1 MLFLLAA
8 GQMEEPPGKPLSCE
22 EKEKLKE
29 KLAFLKREYS
39 KTLARLQ
46 RAQRAE
52 KFKNS
57 IKRTVE
63 GQDSSLQQEVSTQL
77 TDTEPK
83 NKVSPCDTLQINT
96 HVDKETGEKTPITLD
111 LEPESFSPG
120 RVPAEGSRTQR
131 SDDIQ
136 EHSPCRVSGPD
147 GKKRESKLLGRRRK
161 QERTFISQERESF
174 FDVDS
179 LILSGKRLKEQ
190 EEINR
195 ENPKTPVTEIRTY
208 PSSPKFDIPDSP
220 APVTGNNVG
229 SVLILPNAK
238 PQRDVDV
245 LLRGNNFPRVTTLPL
260 HAPSVS
266 SSGQH
271 LEHKP
276 PKSNCELTTHS
287 LKNISSASPVNLEAQ
302 NEKMTVFTDNPE
314 VNKSITASGQPLRSP
329 NLEADNSCS
338 INELTYDKLVANE
351 NQNLKEQNHTE
362 MSFKS
367 PNNALGGRNE
377 SPLEKEVLSQSKSLS
392 LEVLSPASA
401 ENQTHSCTVLEGLLF
416 PAEYY
421 VRTTRRMSNCQRK
434 VALEAVIQSH
444 LGVRK
449 NGFKNKNKESA
460 KKLNVSNEETNQRE
474 IKMSDTYA
482 EQPSSKSPQR
492 LLLLTEV
499 NSPAGPTKDDFSR
512 KAVTQ
517 PSGRKRKGRRKSA
530 CTPLLDHHELL
541 LPTSDTSGVNR
552 SKEEVALHKD
562 RNEKAIIHG
571 VTSDKLSTKSRSFT
585 PVLCESSATFCKGPD
600 MKYGLCAASQLQ
612 KEGHCQKEDSLSYNF
627 QLPDEDFGPL
637 KLEKLKS
644 CSEKLMEPFGSKTY
658 GEGHLKGGNCV
669 AVEELNPKQITI
681 EKEDGK
687 EELIILPGKA
697 HPKMPSK
704 KSQPQEKGLSS
715 SILLFTPINTV
726 ASDDNDRP
734 TADLCSPAFPVL
746 GSTPAFGSQAHG
758 EKMSAEVVG
767 QACSTPQLSHLKATV
782 SLASDHK
789 QFWSSPPKLDSSL
802 HVAGREGQ
810 PSRDCDSG
818 PQATPLPIE
827 SSTYKENQLRGNTC
841 QESRKHSTEQTEIA
855 DVPACDSLNPG
866 TLQLVSKLKN
876 PSGSCSV
883 DVSAMWWEIAGF
895 KERCIITACEYVVS
909 LWKPLDTWQWEKIYS
924 WHFAEV
930 PVLQI
935 VLVPDVCN
943 LVCVALGN
951 LEIRE
956 IRALLCS
963 PDGKS
968 EKQVLLSSGNIKAVL
983 GLTKRRLVSS
993 SGTLCDQQVE
1003 IMTFAEDGGS
1013 KEKQFLMHPEETIL
1027 TFAEVQGMQEAL
1039 LGTTVMNNIVIWN
1052 LKTGQLLKKMHIGDS
1067 YQASVCHKAYS
1078 EMGLLFVVLSHPCA
1092 KESKLLGSPVF
1103 QLIVINPKTTLSV
1116 GVMLYCLPQGQA
1128 GRFLEGDV
1136 KDHFAA
1142 AVLTSGT
1149 IAIWDLLLGHC
1160 TALLPPI
1167 SDQNWS
1173 FVKWSGADSHLLAG
1187 QKDGNIFVYRY
1198 Y

>member
-52 KFKNS
+52 RFKNS

-220 APVTGNNVG
+220 TPVTGNNVG

-238 PQRDVDV
+238 PQRDVDA

-287 LKNISSASPVNLEAQ
+287 LKNISPASPVNLETQ
-302 NEKMTVFTDNPE
+302 KEKMTVFTDNPE
-314 VNKSITASGQPLRSP
+314 VNRSITASGQPLRSP
-329 NLEADNSCS
+329 KLEADNSCS
-338 INELTYDKLVANE
+338 INELTYDNLVANE

-392 LEVLSPASA
+392 LEVLSPAST

-449 NGFKNKNKESA
+449 NGFKSKNKESA
-460 KKLNVSNEETNQRE
+460 KKLNVSNEETNQSE

-482 EQPSSKSPQR
+482 EQPSSKSPQK

-541 LPTSDTSGVNR
+541 LPTSGTSGVNR
-552 SKEEVALHKD
+552 SKEEVTLHKD
-562 RNEKAIIHG
+562 RNEKAIIH
-571 VTSDKLSTKSRSFT
+571 D
-585 PVLCESSATFCKGPD
+585 
-600 MKYGLCAASQLQ
+600 
-612 KEGHCQKEDSLSYNF
+612 F

-669 AVEELNPKQITI
+669 AVEELTPKQITI

-704 KSQPQEKGLSS
+704 KSQPQEKDLSS
-715 SILLFTPINTV
+715 SILLFTPVNTV

-746 GSTPAFGSQAHG
+746 GSTPAFGSRAHG
-758 EKMSAEVVG
+758 EKVSAEVVG

-810 PSRDCDSG
+810 PSCDCDSG

>member
-600 MKYGLCAASQLQ
+600 MKYGLCAASQL
-612 KEGHCQKEDSLSYNF
+612 
-627 QLPDEDFGPL
+627 
-637 KLEKLKS
+637 
-644 CSEKLMEPFGSKTY
+644 
-658 GEGHLKGGNCV
+658 
-669 AVEELNPKQITI
+669 
-681 EKEDGK
+681 
-687 EELIILPGKA
+687 
-697 HPKMPSK
+697 
-704 KSQPQEKGLSS
+704 
-715 SILLFTPINTV
+715 
-726 ASDDNDRP
+726 R
-734 TADLCSPAFPVL
+734 
-746 GSTPAFGSQAHG
+746 STPAFGSQAHG

>member
-1 MLFLLAA
+1 MRDLLGAA
-8 GQMEEPPGKPLSCE
+8 CLCLIGTASLLSDASFPPAQFCLVFFFFQ
-22 EKEKLKE
+22 LKE

-57 IKRTVE
+57 IKRTIE

-77 TDTEPK
+77 THTEPK

-120 RVPAEGSRTQR
+120 VPAEESRIQR

-136 EHSPCRVSGPD
+136 EHFPYSISGPD
-147 GKKRESKLLGRRRK
+147 GKKRQSKLLGRRKK

-174 FDVDS
+174 FDIDS

-195 ENPKTPVTEIRTY
+195 ENPKTSVTEIRTY
-208 PSSPKFDIPDSP
+208 PSSPKSDIPDSP
-220 APVTGNNVG
+220 APVTGTNVG

-238 PQRDVDV
+238 PQRDVDA
-245 LLRGNNFPRVTTLPL
+245 LLRGNNFPRVTTFPL

-276 PKSNCELTTHS
+276 PKSNCKLTTHS
-287 LKNISSASPVNLEAQ
+287 LKNISPALPVNLETQ
-302 NEKMTVFTDNPE
+302 DKKMTVFTDNPE
-314 VNKSITASGQPLRSP
+314 VNESISASGQPPRTP

-338 INELTYDKLVANE
+338 INELTYDNLVANE

-377 SPLEKEVLSQSKSLS
+377 SLLEKEVLSQSKSLS
-392 LEVLSPASA
+392 LEVISPVST

-449 NGFKNKNKESA
+449 KGFKNKNKESA
-460 KKLNVSNEETNQRE
+460 KKLNVSNEETNQSE

-482 EQPSSKSPQR
+482 EQPSSKSPQK
-492 LLLLTEV
+492 LLSLTEV

-517 PSGRKRKGRRKSA
+517 PSGRKRKGRRKSV

-541 LPTSDTSGVNR
+541 LPTSGTSSVNR

-562 RNEKAIIHG
+562 QNEKAIIHG
-571 VTSDKLSTKSRSFT
+571 KKRD
-585 PVLCESSATFCKGPD
+585 
-600 MKYGLCAASQLQ
+600 
-612 KEGHCQKEDSLSYNF
+612 F

-644 CSEKLMEPFGSKTY
+644 CSEKLMEPLGSKIC
-658 GEGHLKGGNCV
+658 GEGHPKGGNCV
-669 AVEELNPKQITI
+669 AVEELTPKQITI
-681 EKEDGK
+681 EKKDGK

-697 HPKMPSK
+697 HPKMPSQ

-715 SILLFTPINTV
+715 SILLFTPVNSV
-726 ASDDNDRP
+726 ASGDNDRP

-758 EKMSAEVVG
+758 EEVSAEVVG
-767 QACSTPQLSHLKATV
+767 QACSTPQLSRLKATV

-802 HVAGREGQ
+802 HVSGREGQ

-855 DVPACDSLNPG
+855 DVLACDSLNPG

-883 DVSAMWWEIAGF
+883 DVSAMLWEIAGF
-895 KERCIITACEYVVS
+895 KEQCIITACEYVVS

-1039 LGTTVMNNIVIWN
+1039 LGTTIMNNIVIWN

-1067 YQASVCHKAYS
+1067 YQASVCHQAYS